1 MPIQPSNLRRG
12 ARIWFWLC
20 LFAVGLN
27 LSAEETNAPGQH
39 PPPALHDW
47 VALKPAEAETNA
59 PVAAAETAAMPV
71 ASFGVVKKFMVPD
84 YYPAPNQNQMKSLLR
99 GEEAE
104 PQTNGCV
111 LIRELQVETYTPEGK
126 LELTVHAPECLYK
139 AEDQTASSASH
150 IEVRSGDSKLL
161 VEGEGFLWHN
171 GDSTF
176 AISNRVHTVIL
187 PGVGMPNKKSIVP

>member
-1 MPIQPSNLRRG
+1 MPTQPSNLRRG

-20 LFAVGLN
+20 LLAAGLN
-27 LSAEETNAPGQH
+27 LSAEETNAP
-39 PPPALHDW
+39 
-47 VALKPAEAETNA
+47 
-59 PVAAAETAAMPV
+59 VAAAATAGPTAAAMPV

-111 LIRELQVETYTPEGK
+111 LIRELQVETYTPDGK
-126 LELTVHAPECLYK
+126 IELTVHAPECLYK

-176 AISNRVHTVIL
+176 AISNRVHTVIR
-187 PGVGMPNKKSIVP
+187 PAAEKTNKKSIVP